1 MEEFL
6 KINRKFLARYQLKST
21 GQKLLIEEMG
31 KPMITHL
38 NAIYALIL
46 NQAKGYQPVWLDN
59 NKYDSALIQSYF
71 PGIQP
76 VKNISVPWLWKIYAS
91 FIALAKFPK
100 IFFTKDILS
109 FSFDRVKYG
118 DIVYD
123 DYLIMYKVS
132 TIKRIN
138 WRLMKVMAI
147 CIFRH
152 LKIKKILKREKFAGV
167 LVSHQVG
174 VRSGILLRTALRYGY
189 HGYLRFDSIL
199 CEFQKLEEIYDY
211 PLKPSPLEVD
221 KIIEKLGSELETVF
235 QQILERHVAGLSTKD
250 GLHAFDKNHHLYFKQ
265 QDFNEAFNL
274 PTGQK
279 NIFVMLHAFTD
290 NPHSHFKWMIFKD
303 YYDWFYQ
310 TLQFA
315 KKHPEYNW
323 IFKQHP
329 SVKYYYTGDVD
340 FAKLFTDCPSNIV
353 YLDNENQ
360 IDTRS
365 LIYCADLV
373 VTCLGS
379 AGFEIPAMG
388 GIPSIT
394 AADNFYTGLG
404 FALEPKN
411 QTDYF
416 NLLSRTDKINKL
428 TPEQQQR
435 AKATFI
441 YIREYALP
449 SVSFRPKLT
458 FDEEKDRKINDWYW
472 PRVENIY
479 LTQKERIIKEIDDYI
494 ETVKLSNFK
503 KLTSLD
509 KLLGL

>member
-1 MEEFL
+1 MENFL
-6 KINRKFLARYQLKST
+6 KINREFLSYYQLKT
-21 GQKLLIEEMG
+21 GRQKLLVEEMG
-31 KPMITHL
+31 RPMIAHM

-46 NQAKGYQPVWLDN
+46 NQAKGYQPVWLNN

-71 PGIQP
+71 PNSEA
-76 VKNISVPWLWKIYAS
+76 VKNIAFPLLWKIYAS
-91 FIALAKFPK
+91 LIALLKFPK
-100 IFFTKDILS
+100 ILLTKDILS
-109 FSFDRVKYG
+109 FSFDNVKYG

-123 DYLIMYKVS
+123 DYLIMYKVA
-132 TIKRIN
+132 TIKKIG
-138 WRLMKVMAI
+138 WRLIKVMAI

-152 LKIKKILKREKFAGV
+152 LKIKKILKRENFAGV

-174 VRSGILLRTALRYGY
+174 IRSGILLRTALRYGY
-189 HGYLRFDSIL
+189 HGYLRSDSIL
-199 CEFQKLEEIYDY
+199 YDFKQIDEIYNY
-211 PLKPSPLEVD
+211 PLKPSPQEID
-221 KIIEKLGSELETVF
+221 QIIEKLGPKLEIIFKQV
-235 QQILERHVAGLSTKD
+235 LEKHVAGLSTKD
-250 GLHAFDKNHHLYFKQ
+250 GLHAFDKNKHLYTDKHEFNTAFKLSS
-265 QDFNEAFNL
+265 DK
-274 PTGQK
+274 K
-279 NIFVMLHAFTD
+279 NIFVMLHAFVD
-290 NPHSHFKWMIFKD
+290 SPHSHFKWMIFKD

-340 FAKLFTDCPSNIV
+340 FVKLFADCPNNII
-353 YLDNENQ
+353 YLDNDHQ

-379 AGFEIPAMG
+379 AGFELPAMG
-388 GIPSIT
+388 GVPSVT

-411 QTDYF
+411 QTEYF
-416 NLLSRTDKINKL
+416 ALLSQADKITKL
-428 TPEQQQR
+428 TPKQQQR
-435 AKATFI
+435 AKATFV

-449 SVSFRPKLT
+449 PISFRPKLS

-472 PRVENIY
+472 SRVENIY
-479 LTQKERIIKEIDDYI
+479 STKKEEIIKEINNNI
-494 ETVKLSNFK
+494 EAVKQPDFK
-503 KLTSLD
+503 KLTSLAD
-509 KLLGL
+509 LLKL